1 MTAFGA
7 EPIRQIAARP
17 STIGKTCATPKKT
30 NQATDLKGKY
40 LVFDENW
47 PRTPILQCSQFVDI
61 VDIGRNNLTI
71 QIPIQATPM
80 TPESDLEVDVE
91 TSPSF
96 WRQQEML
103 LFEQV
108 MSLVGKSLAPDIVM
122 REMLH
127 LLSELLGLNRGRVV
141 LRDEGSD
148 TARICFAYGL
158 TKDEIA
164 RGVYQLGDGV
174 TGRVIATGQLTIV
187 QDIDQEPRFLLRS
200 VKREHLPPGPVSFIA
215 MPIKISQ
222 RTVGVMACHRIRTRM
237 RTLSDDLTVLR
248 ILSTLAGQLLQLQE
262 TLKAKTK
269 VLEQRNEILAK
280 ALQAETTRYGIVGT
294 APSLLKA
301 ISELERVSDATA
313 SVLLMGESGTGKE
326 LFARALH
333 LASPRRDKPF
343 IKINCAAIPETLF
356 ESELFGHERG
366 AFTGAATAREGWF
379 EQANAGTIF
388 LDEIG
393 ELPLAMQTKLLRTLQ
408 EGTITRLGGKK
419 EISIDVRL
427 VAATNRDLARGAAD
441 GTFRQDLY
449 YRLNVIPISLP
460 SLAER
465 REDIPALVL
474 HFLNHINQSHQRNV
488 NLTQD
493 ALNLLQN
500 HDWPGNIRELSN
512 LIERLVLLAEHPIL
526 DAVDVS
532 KFLPNNEASTVLPT
546 SHRPEL
552 APATTRSALPT
563 VTVPSLA
570 EVMAIR
576 PYAPSTSHSPAQLIE
591 ALTQCG
597 GNKSRAAQMLGL
609 TARQFA
615 YRWEKLQLGGI
626 ERT

>member
-1 MTAFGA
+1 MPTETDIEL
-7 EPIRQIAARP
+7 EP
-17 STIGKTCATPKKT
+17 
-30 NQATDLKGKY
+30 
-40 LVFDENW
+40 E
-47 PRTPILQCSQFVDI
+47 
-61 VDIGRNNLTI
+61 
-71 QIPIQATPM
+71 IP
-80 TPESDLEVDVE
+80 
-91 TSPSF
+91 PSF

-108 MSLVGKSLAPDIVM
+108 MSLVGKSLSSDIVL

-127 LLSELLGLNRGRVV
+127 LLSELLGLNRGRIV
-141 LRDEGSD
+141 LRDEGTD

-158 TKDEIA
+158 TKEEVA

-174 TGRVIATGQLTIV
+174 TGRVLAAGQLTIV
-187 QDIDQEPRFLLRS
+187 QDIDHEPRFLFRA

-215 MPIKISQ
+215 IPIKIDQ
-222 RTVGVMACHRIRTRM
+222 QTVGVLACHRIRTRR

-248 ILSTLAGQLLQLQE
+248 ILSTLAGQLLQLQAS
-262 TLKAKTK
+262 LKAKTK
-269 VLEQRNEILAK
+269 VLEQQNEILSK

-301 ISELERVSDATA
+301 ISQLERVSDSTA

-333 LASPRRDKPF
+333 LASPRRDRPF
-343 IKINCAAIPETLF
+343 IKINCAAIPDTLF
-356 ESELFGHERG
+356 ESELFGHDRG
-366 AFTGAATAREGWF
+366 AFTGATAGRAGWF

-427 VAATNRDLARGAAD
+427 VVATNRDLARGVTE
-441 GTFRQDLY
+441 GYFRQDLY

-474 HFLNHINQSHQRNV
+474 HFLNHINQTHQRNV
-488 NLTQD
+488 YLTQA
-493 ALNLLQN
+493 ALNLLQD
-500 HDWPGNIRELSN
+500 HDWPGNIREISN
-512 LIERLVLLAEHPIL
+512 LIERLVLLADKAIL
-526 DAVDVS
+526 DSNDVAR
-532 KFLPNNEASTVLPT
+532 FLPGNERHSQRIPTKSTPDATVSWPMRTPSQLP
-546 SHRPEL
+546 PE
-552 APATTRSALPT
+552 P
-563 VTVPSLA
+563 
-570 EVMAIR
+570 MAVR
-576 PYAPSTSHSPAQLIE
+576 PYTPSTSHSAKQLTD
-591 ALTQCG
+591 ALEQCG

-609 TARQFA
+609 TARQFS
-615 YRWEKLQLGGI
+615 YRLQKC
-626 ERT
+626 R